1 MKNIQI
7 SISLS
12 DDLGIK
18 AIVYNYNDTEL
29 PSNSETLGNI
39 AIAILKSLHLNK
51 DDLLIQDLLNEL
63 DISRSG

>member
-1 MKNIQI
+1 MKNIQL

-29 PSNSETLGNI
+29 PSTSETLGNI

-63 DISRSG
+63 DISRPG

>member
-1 MKNIQI
+1 MKNIQL

-12 DDLGIK
+12 DDLGLK
-18 AIVYNYNDTEL
+18 AIVYDYNDTEL

-63 DISRSG
+63 DISRPG

>member
-1 MKNIQI
+1 MKNIQL

-63 DISRSG
+63 DISRPG

>member
-1 MKNIQI
+1 MKNIQL

-18 AIVYNYNDTEL
+18 AIVYDYNDTEL